1 MSLPLPH
8 AMALASDD
16 LPDWG
21 AAEDLHYDAQH
32 QSESSREQGVP
43 PGNLHVKR
51 VEMLDNH
58 EEEES
63 YESEQEADAPMGD
76 YERQLNQVQDSFDP
90 PIYSPRTQTD
100 LSDALPRLAFRISPL
115 MSCTGQSWTLR
126 TWPTSSLGAEHWTH
140 PRHAVSTC

>member
-21 AAEDLHYDAQH
+21 AAEDLLHEAQH
-32 QSESSREQGVP
+32 QSESSHEQGVP

-51 VEMLDNH
+51 VEMLDIH

-63 YESEQEADAPMGD
+63 CESEQEADAPMGG
-76 YERQLNQVQDSFDP
+76 L
-90 PIYSPRTQTD
+90 
-100 LSDALPRLAFRISPL
+100 
-115 MSCTGQSWTLR
+115 
-126 TWPTSSLGAEHWTH
+126 
-140 PRHAVSTC
+140 